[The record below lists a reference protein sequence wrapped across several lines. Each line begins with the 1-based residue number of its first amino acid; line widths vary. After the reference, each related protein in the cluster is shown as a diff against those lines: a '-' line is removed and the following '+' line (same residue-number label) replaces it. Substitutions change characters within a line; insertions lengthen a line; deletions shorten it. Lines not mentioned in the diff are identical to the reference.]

1 MLVGVLAVSELTE
14 PTSPGDPYGPDFAM
28 PFILIFMV
36 LPLLFVA
43 VLGLVFTWPLQ
54 TTPLNNH
61 TLDVAYG
68 IPAALLFAWSIV
80 DELSDVGSMI
90 GAPFGGF
97 VLIAALSAAG
107 RRYLARRYLN
117 AAASA

>member
-1 MLVGVLAVSELTE
+1 MLVGVLMVSELTK
-14 PTSPGDPYGPDFAM
+14 PTSPSDPFGPDFAI
-28 PFILIFMV
+28 PFLLIFMV
-36 LPLLFVA
+36 LPLLLVA
-43 VLGLVFTWPLQ
+43 GFGLVFTWPMQ

-68 IPAALLFAWSIV
+68 TPAAVLFALSIV
-80 DELSDVGSMI
+80 NEHSGVGSML

-107 RRYLARRYLN
+107 RRYLARRRLN

>member
-1 MLVGVLAVSELTE
+1 MAV
-14 PTSPGDPYGPDFAM
+14 F
-28 PFILIFMV
+28 
-36 LPLLFVA
+36 
-43 VLGLVFTWPLQ
+43 GLVFTQPLQ

-68 IPAALLFAWSIV
+68 ILAAVLFAWSIV
-80 DELSDVGSMI
+80 NELSDVGSMI
-90 GAPFGGF
+90 GAPFSGF

-107 RRYLARRYLN
+107 RYYLARRCLN